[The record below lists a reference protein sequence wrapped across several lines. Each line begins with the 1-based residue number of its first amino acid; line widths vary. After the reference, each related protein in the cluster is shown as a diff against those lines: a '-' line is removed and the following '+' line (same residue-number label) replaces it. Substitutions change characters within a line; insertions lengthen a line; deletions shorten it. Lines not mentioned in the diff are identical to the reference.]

1 MDEADALSRQVLAL
15 PGVELRPSRWGADPA
30 FWVFGREFLHCHGG
44 EVEMRVTRRRM
55 AEALRLPGVVRRTR
69 TSDWVQVP
77 LDATDVVMRLAK
89 LALEANQP

>member
-1 MDEADALSRQVLAL
+1 
-15 PGVELRPSRWGADPA
+15 
-30 FWVFGREFLHCHGG
+30 
-44 EVEMRVTRRRM
+44 MRVTRRRM